1 MKALLIGCG
10 KMGGALLGRWVK
22 SPEWSFTVVDP
33 MAQDLPDDVRLFRDR
48 DELGS
53 ELFDLVIVAVKPQLI
68 DAVLPGYEQ
77 YLGAA
82 GCVGSIAAGCS
93 VARLHS
99 ALGDVSVIR
108 IMPNLPASIGQG
120 VSGLFAGPKCTPA
133 QRNGVESLMQQTG
146 TTVWVDE
153 EDALD
158 RVTAVAGSGPGYVFE
173 IARTYIEAA
182 EALGFTTAQARALVL
197 DTMAGAVEM
206 ARRSDESVETLRNS
220 VTSKNGTT
228 QAGLDALNG
237 DGTLTEL
244 MRRTTRAAYDRAVE
258 LR

>member
-1 MKALLIGCG
+1 
-10 KMGGALLGRWVK
+10 
-22 SPEWSFTVVDP
+22 
-33 MAQDLPDDVRLFRDR
+33 
-48 DELGS
+48 
-53 ELFDLVIVAVKPQLI
+53 
-68 DAVLPGYEQ
+68 
-77 YLGAA
+77 
-82 GCVGSIAAGCS
+82 
-93 VARLHS
+93 
-99 ALGDVSVIR
+99 
-108 IMPNLPASIGQG
+108 
-120 VSGLFAGPKCTPA
+120 
-133 QRNGVESLMQQTG
+133 VESLMQQTG